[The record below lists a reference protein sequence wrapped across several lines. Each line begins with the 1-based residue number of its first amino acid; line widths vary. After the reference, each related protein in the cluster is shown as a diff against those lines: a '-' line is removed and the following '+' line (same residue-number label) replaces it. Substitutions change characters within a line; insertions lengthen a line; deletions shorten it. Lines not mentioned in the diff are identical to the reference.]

1 MSGGI
6 TYIFD
11 ELEIEI
17 GQTHPELDRWL
28 DKYQLTRWLIL
39 TAENPN
45 GEEFPGFV
53 NKQRTGVLRSELG
66 ETDYPHL
73 EGKAVMLGYPEE
85 KSFLILGISLED
97 SVRLAQKYDQVAI
110 VTGEI
115 GQFAE
120 VLRLED

>member
-66 ETDYPHL
+66 ETDYQHL